1 MQNRFKLCKSWGC
14 PVVSM
19 EELCSFL
26 KYDPCQNQKDIVRN
40 ELIYFKKSYYSKVK
54 YKPDFFKVNGNTHK
68 ETLLNLCALVAEDD
82 ECSCA
87 LYQQTL
93 MHC

>member
-1 MQNRFKLCKSWGC
+1 MQKRLKLCKSWGG
-14 PVVSM
+14 PVVSI
-19 EELCSFL
+19 EELRTILNSHP
-26 KYDPCQNQKDIVRN
+26 DPNEAIVRN
-40 ELIYFKKSYYSKVK
+40 ELIYFKKSHYSKVK
-54 YKPDFFKVNGNTHK
+54 YKPDFFKVNSNIHK